1 MGLKLLRSTK
11 EHKLSPKAEK
21 LLISYMDGAIKEI
34 GFVSKGKANSSAEW
48 FAEDFYYSGKAKGLS
63 TDDVTAM
70 EKRVDKS
77 LKKYG
82 FKERLNYLTNVRA
95 IEENPTAFILK
106 GGAAGMLAMG
116 AFSEALAG
124 NNHGAA
130 LAVLGIAVAASL
142 GKVAA
147 NQALSGKTD
156 EENRKI
162 DEYTNMKHAQ
172 LALKQLKRKM
182 EFPEDRTVVA
192 DKVQAALL
200 KKQAAVGR

>member
-1 MGLKLLRSTK
+1 MGLKLQRSTE

-21 LLISYMDGAIKEI
+21 LLISYMAGAVKEI
-34 GFVSKGKANSSAEW
+34 GFVSKGKADTLADW
-48 FAEDFYYSGKAKGLS
+48 FAEDFYYSGKAKGL
-63 TDDVTAM
+63 TTNDVQAM

-95 IEENPTAFILK
+95 MEENPTVFVLK

-116 AFSEALAG
+116 AFSEALV
-124 NNHGAA
+124 NNHHAAA
-130 LAVLGIAVAASL
+130 LSVLGIAVAASL
-142 GKVAA
+142 GKTAM

-182 EFPEDRTVVA
+182 EYPEDRSVMPE
-192 DKVQAALL
+192 VQTALL
-200 KKQAAVGR
+200 KKRAVSR

>member
-1 MGLKLLRSTK
+1 MGLKLQRSTE

-21 LLISYMDGAIKEI
+21 LLISYMAGAVKEI
-34 GFVSKGKANSSAEW
+34 GFVSKGKADTLADW
-48 FAEDFYYSGKAKGLS
+48 FAEDFYYSGKAKGL
-63 TDDVTAM
+63 TTNDVQAM

-95 IEENPTAFILK
+95 MEENPTVFVLK

-116 AFSEALAG
+116 AFSEALV
-124 NNHGAA
+124 NNHHAAA
-130 LAVLGIAVAASL
+130 LSVLGIAVAASL
-142 GKVAA
+142 GKTAM

-182 EFPEDRTVVA
+182 EYPEDRSVVSETVQV
-192 DKVQAALL
+192 ALL
-200 KKQAAVGR
+200 KKQVAGR

>member
-1 MGLKLLRSTK
+1 MGLKLLRSTE

-34 GFVSKGKANSSAEW
+34 GFVSKGKANTLADW

-63 TDDVTAM
+63 TDDVAAM

-95 IEENPTAFILK
+95 MEENPTPFILK

-116 AFSEALAG
+116 ALSEAFVS
-124 NNHGAA
+124 NHHAAA
-130 LAVLGIAVAASL
+130 LTVLGIAVTAGL
-142 GKVAA
+142 GKAAA

-182 EFPEDRTVVA
+182 EYPEDRSVVSET
-192 DKVQAALL
+192 VQAALL
-200 KKQAAVGR
+200 KKQVAGR

>member
-1 MGLKLLRSTK
+1 MGLKLQRSTE

-21 LLISYMDGAIKEI
+21 LLNSYMAGAVKEI
-34 GFVSKGKANSSAEW
+34 GFVSKGKADTLAEW
-48 FAEDFYYSGKAKGLS
+48 FAEDFYYSGKAEGLS
-63 TDDVTAM
+63 TDDVATM

-77 LKKYG
+77 LKQFS

-95 IEENPTAFILK
+95 MEENPTAFIIK

-116 AFSEALAG
+116 VLSEAFIT
-124 NNHGAA
+124 NHHAAA
-130 LAVLGIAVAASL
+130 LSVLGIAVAASL

-147 NQALSGKTD
+147 NQALSGKTE

-162 DEYTNMKHAQ
+162 EEYTNMKHAQ

-182 EFPEDRTVVA
+182 EYPEDRSA
-192 DKVQAALL
+192 LSEKMQAAVL
-200 KKQAAVGR
+200 KKQAAGRC